1 MRLLRATMAARPSS
15 DTAMPA
21 PKLVLHPDA
30 ANSTPPIETLVGILA
45 ELGVIGTPF
54 ELDGRVH
61 YRTGPGFLDHL
72 TFLGCAP
79 SIALDPPASDM
90 ESAARTGHFCHVQV
104 TVATPEPRVRQRA
117 GRAPRCRYC
126 RCDVTAEMLAQPG
139 QRLRCPGCGR
149 RTAAGEL
156 NWRQSGGCA
165 HVFVDIW
172 GIHTGEAVP
181 GEQLL
186 ERLGA
191 GWRFFYTE
199 D

>member
-1 MRLLRATMAARPSS
+1 
-15 DTAMPA
+15 MPA

-30 ANSTPPIETLVGILA
+30 ADPPLTVETVVAVLG
-45 ELGVIGTPF
+45 ELGVIGAPF
-54 ELDGRVH
+54 DLDGRVH
-61 YRTGPGFLDHL
+61 YRTGTGFLDHL

-79 SIALDPPASDM
+79 SIALDAPASGI
-90 ESAARTGHFCHVQV
+90 ESAARAGHFCHVHV
-104 TVATPEPRVRQRA
+104 TAAAPAPCVRHRTDQ
-117 GRAPRCRYC
+117 APRCRHC
-126 RCDVTAEMLAQPG
+126 RSDFTVDALAQPWN
-139 QRLRCPGCGR
+139 RLRCPGCGQLA
-149 RTAAGEL
+149 AAGDL

-165 HVFVDIW
+165 HMFVDIW

-186 ERLGA
+186 DRLGP